1 VNGQPV
7 TDAPP
12 LWLLVSV
19 AAVLGAVIGSFLN
32 VCIHRLPRGESV
44 VHPRSKCPKCGRM
57 LRWYE
62 NVPILSWMV
71 LRARCA
77 GCGEPISPMYPLVE
91 AATAITYAA
100 AMYTFGVTPLLPV
113 RLLFASAMIVLAVT
127 DLNERILPN
136 TITYPGVVAGLLF
149 SLFLPPGIVSALI
162 GVVLGGGVPFLIG
175 EIYYRV
181 RRIEGLGMGDVKML
195 AMIGAFLGWQLA
207 LFTLFLASL
216 LGVAVGVP
224 LTRIKGDRFYQIPLG
239 TFLAIGALVA
249 VFVGDPIVAWYAGLY
264 R

>member
-1 VNGQPV
+1 MNGQPV
-7 TDAPP
+7 ADAPP
-12 LWLLVSV
+12 LWLLAGL

-44 VHPRSKCPKCGRM
+44 VHPRSRCPKCGRM

-77 GCGEPISPMYPLVE
+77 GCGEPISAMYPLVE
-91 AATAITYAA
+91 ATTAIVFGA
-100 AMYTFGVTPLLPV
+100 AMYTFGLTPLLPV

-136 TITYPGVVAGLLF
+136 TITYPGVVAGLIF
-149 SLFLPPGIVSALI
+149 SLFLPPGIVSAVI

-181 RRIEGLGMGDVKML
+181 RRIDGLGMGDVKML
-195 AMIGAFLGWQLA
+195 GMIGAFLGWQLA
-207 LFTLFLASL
+207 LFTLFFASMV
-216 LGVAVGVP
+216 GVAVGIP
-224 LTRIKGDRFYQIPLG
+224 LTRIKGDRNYQIPLG
-239 TFLAIGALVA
+239 TFLALGALVA
-249 VFVGDPIVAWYAGLY
+249 VFVGDPIVTWYAGLY

>member
-1 VNGQPV
+1 
-7 TDAPP
+7 
-12 LWLLVSV
+12 
-19 AAVLGAVIGSFLN
+19 
-32 VCIHRLPRGESV
+32 
-44 VHPRSKCPKCGRM
+44 
-57 LRWYE
+57 
-62 NVPILSWMV
+62 
-71 LRARCA
+71 
-77 GCGEPISPMYPLVE
+77 MYPLVE
-91 AATAITYAA
+91 ATTAIVFAA
-100 AMYTFGVTPLLPV
+100 AMYTFGLTPLLPV

-127 DLNERILPN
+127 DLNDRILPN
-136 TITYPGVVAGLLF
+136 AITYPGVIAGLLF

-207 LFTLFLASL
+207 LFTLFLASM

-224 LTRIKGDRFYQIPLG
+224 LTRIKRDRFYQIPLG
-239 TFLAIGALVA
+239 TFLAIGALIA